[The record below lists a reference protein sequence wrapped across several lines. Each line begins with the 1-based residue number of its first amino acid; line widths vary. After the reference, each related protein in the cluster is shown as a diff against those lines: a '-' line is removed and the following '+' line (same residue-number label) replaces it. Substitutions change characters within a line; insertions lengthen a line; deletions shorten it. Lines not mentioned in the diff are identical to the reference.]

1 LVNLT
6 EEQNMTLLTEMKVP
20 DVGDVHDIDVI
31 EVLVQVGDVVEE
43 EQTVAVLETDKASMD
58 LPAIAAGV
66 VKQVHLSVGDKVN
79 EGSLVITI
87 ESATADKTAPVVVAK
102 SASVAA
108 EPEPAV
114 QFETPMLASEP
125 VVTAGVASVIDV
137 TVPDVGDVHD
147 IDVIEVLIQ
156 VGDVVTKEQ
165 TLAVLETDK
174 ASMDLP
180 STDDGVVK
188 EVLVKVGDKVNEGDL
203 IIRLETQ
210 AQATITPTAKTVA
223 PVALAAPVADV
234 KKPSPVST
242 APVSVVNRSG
252 KSAHATPGVRLFA
265 RELGVDIS
273 LITQGSGRKGRIL
286 KDDVKNFVKQVMA
299 SSATSGAVQGGAG
312 IPPIPAVDF
321 SKFGET
327 EEQKLSKIKRLTGK
341 NLSRVWL
348 NLPLVTYHDEADIT
362 EMEAFRK
369 ALNSD
374 KSADI
379 KVTGLIFIVKA
390 LVAAMQQFPAVNSSL
405 SPDGES
411 LILKKY
417 FNVGIAVDTPN
428 GLVVPV
434 LKDVDKKGIAELT
447 NDLNSLSQ
455 KARDGKLLPADMSG
469 GCITIS
475 SLGGI
480 GGKAFTPIVN
490 APEVAILGVTR
501 SEMKPVWNGSEFEPK
516 LMLPL
521 DLTYDH
527 RVIDGAEGARFM
539 ATLIKYLSDIRRLLL

>member
-1 LVNLT
+1 
-6 EEQNMTLLTEMKVP
+6 MTLLTEVKVP
-20 DVGDVHDIDVI
+20 DVGDVADIDVI

-43 EQTVAVLETDKASMD
+43 EQTLAVLETDKASMD
-58 LPAIAAGV
+58 LPSSGAGV
-66 VKQVHLSVGDKVN
+66 VKAVHVSVGDKVS
-79 EGSLVITI
+79 EGSLVVTLETGESQSAELVTGKEDIKI
-87 ESATADKTAPVVVAK
+87 DIPEKAESAETQV
-102 SASVAA
+102 
-108 EPEPAV
+108 PETTV
-114 QFETPMLASEP
+114 NIIE
-125 VVTAGVASVIDV
+125 VK
-137 TVPDVGDVHD
+137 VPDVGDVTD

-156 VGDVVTKEQ
+156 TGDTVQKEQ

-180 STDDGVVK
+180 STETGIVK
-188 EVLVKVGDKVNEGDL
+188 DVFVKVGDKVSEGAL
-203 IIRLETQ
+203 IISLEVQ
-210 AQATITPTAKTVA
+210 SVSAGSA
-223 PVALAAPVADV
+223 
-234 KKPSPVST
+234 ST
-242 APVSVVNRSG
+242 APAKQVAQEAKPAIPAPVTKPAVASTPSPASVSATNQSG
-252 KSAHATPGVRLFA
+252 RPAHATPGVRLFA

-273 LITQGSGRKGRIL
+273 QISQGSGRKGRIL
-286 KDDVKNFVKQVMA
+286 KDDVKNFVKQVM
-299 SSATSGAVQGGAG
+299 TSGAPVQGGAG
-312 IPPIPAVDF
+312 IPAIPAVDF
-321 SKFGET
+321 TQFGEV
-327 EEQKLSKIKRLTGK
+327 EEQKLSKIQRLTGQ

-348 NLPLVTYHDEADIT
+348 NLPLVTYHDEADIS

-369 ALNSD
+369 ARNSD
-374 KSADI
+374 KSTEI

-390 LVAAMQQFPAVNSSL
+390 LVAAMQHFPRINSSL

-434 LKDVDKKGIAELT
+434 LKEVDKKGIAELT
-447 NDLNSLSQ
+447 RDLSELSE
-455 KARDGKLLPADMSG
+455 KARNGKLLPADMRG

-539 ATLIKYLSDIRRLLL
+539 STLIKYLGDIRRLLL

>member
-1 LVNLT
+1 
-6 EEQNMTLLTEMKVP
+6 MTLLTEVKVP
-20 DVGDVHDIDVI
+20 DVGDVADIDVI
-31 EVLVQVGDVVEE
+31 EVLVKVGDVVAV
-43 EQTVAVLETDKASMD
+43 EQTLAVLETDKASMD
-58 LPAIAAGV
+58 LPSSAAGV
-66 VKQVHLSVGDKVN
+66 VKSVHVSVGDKVS
-79 EGSLVITI
+79 EGALVVTL
-87 ESATADKTAPVVVAK
+87 EAGE
-102 SASVAA
+102 SVAT
-108 EPEPAV
+108 EEVNGVENVKIDIPEQA
-114 QFETPMLASEP
+114 ETPVAQP
-125 VVTAGVASVIDV
+125 VETSVSIIEV
-137 TVPDVGDVHD
+137 KVPDVGDVAD

-156 VGDVVTKEQ
+156 TGDMVEKEQ

-180 STDDGVVK
+180 STDAGIVK
-188 EVLVKVGDKVNEGDL
+188 DVFVKVGDKVSEGAL
-203 IIRLETQ
+203 IISLEVQ
-210 AQATITPTAKTVA
+210 SAES
-223 PVALAAPVADV
+223 PVAAVKQQEKTAAPVSSSA
-234 KKPSPVST
+234 ST
-242 APVSVVNRSG
+242 SAPVKQSVAASNSNVAVVSQSG
-252 KSAHATPGVRLFA
+252 KPAHASPSVRLFA
-265 RELGVDIS
+265 RELGVDIRQ
-273 LITQGSGRKGRIL
+273 ITQGSGRKGRIL
-286 KDDVKNFVKQVMA
+286 KDDVKNFIKQVM
-299 SSATSGAVQGGAG
+299 TSGAPLQGGAG

-321 SKFGET
+321 SKFGEI
-327 EEQKLSKIKRLTGK
+327 EEQKLSKIQRLTGQ

-348 NLPLVTYHDEADIT
+348 NLPLVTYHDEADIS

-369 ALNSD
+369 ALNAD
-374 KSADI
+374 KSTEI

-390 LVAAMQQFPAVNSSL
+390 LVAAMQHFPKINSSL

-434 LKDVDKKGIAELT
+434 LKGVDKKGIAELT
-447 NDLNSLSQ
+447 RDLSELSE
-455 KARDGKLLPADMSG
+455 KARNGKLLPADMRG

-480 GGKAFTPIVN
+480 GGKSFTPIVN

-539 ATLIKYLSDIRRLLL
+539 STLIKYLGDIRRLLL